1 LKKRT
6 SINSISKLHKEK
18 EMADFRKGLIAFA
31 VVALL
36 LVLGSSAYAQVNCIA
51 NSANPTTIRAEG
63 VTELVGDVVMTCTG
77 GTPQTAGSAILQDN
91 ITILLNTNV
100 TSRLLSGTSATGGLS
115 EAVIAV
121 DEPFPGGTA
130 VPTGQTP
137 LALSAGG
144 GTTTAATSV
153 QLGCVA
159 NNSTN
164 CSIIS
169 AGGGVGAFGPYSG
182 AAGHPNLFQG
192 TWNPALPQAI
202 SWTGVPIDA
211 PGSATRVIRIT
222 NVRANACQLGVAS
235 NFGLPTQVFMLI
247 TITGSQNITISNPQ
261 PTVAAILPGLTVSS
275 IRPGTFQQCVTLNN
289 IIVNPSA
296 TTPVGVTANPTAV
309 QAIEGFAA
317 AFKPR
322 DYQQY
327 SGTVAAPVQ
336 SSTAI
341 GLQNVL
347 GFPYNSESGFVTG
360 AASSAA
366 STPAF
371 GPDSNGFGAM
381 GLADTG
387 TELSF
392 AFAGVSNGVTIQV
405 PNQIFLYP
413 VGATVTSTISGTTGL
428 VTNTPSLAATGVA
441 QLLGAAGGTATT
453 TNLTI
458 SGGAVIA
465 TYEILLSNPSVQE
478 FAYLPVVT
486 AYASNTASNLPGT
499 TTTPAT
505 IAVNF
510 APLSA
515 LTTAGSESQA
525 TIPRFC
531 QTHTPVSLIS
541 INACT
546 CNLLFPFVTNQAGY
560 DTGVAIANTSSD
572 PFKTAVQ
579 SGNVTLNYYGSTT
592 GGGAAPAA
600 QTTTS
605 AIAGG
610 SELVFTISSGGSN
623 GVAATPGFQGY
634 IIATAQFQYCHGFAF
649 ITYDLTQTNGVAEGY
664 LALELD
670 EPFWVNTRLGGIS
683 GFSNTV
689 GSRTGQTGENDAH

>member
-1 LKKRT
+1 
-6 SINSISKLHKEK
+6 
-18 EMADFRKGLIAFA
+18 MADFRKGLIAFA

-51 NSANPTTIRAEG
+51 NSANPTTVRAEG
-63 VTELVGDVVMTCTG
+63 VTELVGDVVISCTG
-77 GTPQTAGSAILQDN
+77 GTPQTAGAAIPQDN

-100 TSRLLSGTSATGGLS
+100 TSRLLTGTSATGGLS
-115 EAVIAV
+115 EAVLAI
-121 DEPFPGGTA
+121 DEPFPGAGA

-137 LALSAGG
+137 LQLNAGG
-144 GTTTAATSV
+144 GTTAAATSV

-164 CSIIS
+164 CSII
-169 AGGGVGAFGPYSG
+169 ANNANPLGGGVGALGPYSG

-235 NFGLPTQVFMLI
+235 NFGLPTQIFMLI
-247 TITGSQNITISNPQ
+247 TITGSQNITLSNPQ
-261 PTVAAILPGLTVSS
+261 PTVAAILPGLTVGS

-296 TTPVGVTANPTAV
+296 TTPVGVTANPTGV

-322 DYQQY
+322 NYAQY
-327 SGTVAAPVQ
+327 AGTVAAPVQ
-336 SSTAI
+336 SSGAT
-341 GLQNVL
+341 GFQNVL
-347 GFPYNSESGFVTG
+347 GFPYNAESGFVTG

-371 GPDSNGFGAM
+371 GADGSTFGAM

-387 TELSF
+387 TELSY

-413 VGATVTSTISGTTGL
+413 VGTTVTSAISGTTGV
-428 VTNTPSLAATGVA
+428 VTVTAGAAATGVA

-486 AYASNTASNLPGT
+486 AYASNTASNLPGV

-525 TIPRFC
+525 PIPRFC

-600 QTTTS
+600 QTTTLRDCWRFGTGLHS
-605 AIAGG
+605 
-610 SELVFTISSGGSN
+610 
-623 GVAATPGFQGY
+623 QQWRQ
-634 IIATAQFQYCHGFAF
+634 ATALRQ
-649 ITYDLTQTNGVAEGY
+649 L
-664 LALELD
+664 LASRVTSSL
-670 EPFWVNTRLGGIS
+670 RHS
-683 GFSNTV
+683 SNTV
-689 GSRTGQTGENDAH
+689 TASPSSATT